1 MTTPSSDPK
10 PGGRLADTL
19 KAWLPIVTVVAG
31 GAWAAFVYFD
41 SRDPPAKAAVAAPAA
56 TAATAAAANPQ
67 VDQRKFAVFTEA
79 SQLAAALANTPAGTE
94 AWATAEA
101 RFLQLY
107 WGEMSIYEKGEVEN
121 RMVKFKKALEA
132 HKAAPTDDTSADLK
146 SASLNLAHALRDE
159 LAVAR

>member
-1 MTTPSSDPK
+1 MTAPSSDPK
-10 PGGRLADTL
+10 PSGRLADVL
-19 KAWLPIVTVVAG
+19 KAWLPIVTVAVG

-41 SRDPPAKAAVAAPAA
+41 SRDPPAKAAVASAPAP
-56 TAATAAAANPQ
+56 AANPQ

-79 SQLAAALANTPAGTE
+79 SQLAATLANTPVTAEG
-94 AWATAEA
+94 WGPAEA

-121 RMVKFKKALEA
+121 RMVKFKRALEA
-132 HKAAPTDDTSADLK
+132 HKAGPTDDTSADLK